1 MTGRMK
7 NKVAVITGGGGGI
20 GGEVART
27 FAREGASVLI
37 ADISQT
43 NADAV
48 VASIKA
54 NGGSAAS
61 FVLDVNDPA
70 QCEAAIKAA
79 ESHFGPVTTLMNG
92 AVAVTPDKNVENLSL
107 EDWERTLRTNLTG
120 YFLMCKYA
128 IPSMRASGEGGSIVN
143 IASSHGHYALHGRIG
158 YCTTKAAIHHMTRV
172 IALDYGHE
180 NIRCN
185 SISPGPID
193 TDRVLR
199 RFGTREK
206 SNALRGPMQ
215 VLGRTGTVA
224 EVANAALFLASD
236 EASFVTGADLRVD
249 GGQTIWKSKQPD
261 RA

>member
-1 MTGRMK
+1 MVGRMK

-27 FAREGASVLI
+27 FAREGAAVLI

-43 NADAV
+43 QADAV

-54 NGGSAAS
+54 IGGSAAS
-61 FVLDVNDPA
+61 FQLDVNDPA

-79 ESHFGPVTTLMNG
+79 ELHFGHVTTLMNG

-128 IPSMRASGEGGSIVN
+128 IPSMRASSQGGSIVN

-224 EVANAALFLASD
+224 EVANAALFLAS
-236 EASFVTGADLRVD
+236 EESSFVTGADLRVD
-249 GGQTIWKSKQPD
+249 GGQTIWKSRQPD

>member
-7 NKVAVITGGGGGI
+7 DKVAVITGGGGGI

-27 FAREGASVLI
+27 FAREGASVLV
-37 ADISQT
+37 ADISQER
-43 NADAV
+43 ADSV
-48 VASIKA
+48 VAEITSKGGKA
-54 NGGSAAS
+54 AA
-61 FVLDVNDPA
+61 FVLDVNIPEKCA
-70 QCEAAIKAA
+70 EAIKTA
-79 ESHFGPVTTLMNG
+79 EKHFGPVTTLLNA
-92 AVAVTPDKNVENLSL
+92 AVAVTPDANVENLSL

-120 YFLMCKYA
+120 YFLMCKYVV
-128 IPSMRASGEGGSIVN
+128 PSMRASGEGGSIIN

-158 YCTTKAAIHHMTRV
+158 YCTTKAAIHHMTRI

-193 TDRVLR
+193 TERVLR

-206 SNALRGPMQ
+206 SNEIRGPMQ
-215 VLGRTGTVA
+215 ALGRTGTVK
-224 EVANAALFLASD
+224 EVADAALYLGS
-236 EASFVTGADLRVD
+236 EESSFVTGADIRVD
-249 GGQTIWKSKQPD
+249 GGQTIWKSRQPE